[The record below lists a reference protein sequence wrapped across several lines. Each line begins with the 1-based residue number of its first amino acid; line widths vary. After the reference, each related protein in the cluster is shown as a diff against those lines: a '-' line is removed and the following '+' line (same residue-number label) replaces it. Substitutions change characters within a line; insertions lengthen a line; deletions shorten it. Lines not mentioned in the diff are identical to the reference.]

1 MDLNHGA
8 PVSSTPNPTKIDPK
22 DMPTLAPEVVVTRA
36 DRDVAKPQSEG
47 KAAPAVAHKGADAG
61 AGAIAPPVDTT
72 FRAASGASAEPV
84 RQSAGP
90 SLGRRLLRGVMGMI
104 LTACVA
110 GAAMLWLSHGPAVR
124 QIVTKTFSPIIVA
137 LLSREGTESD
147 QSSGTPEVQASA
159 VPDAS
164 ASQHPAG
171 NGNLSS
177 SAASPPPPDATEIL
191 HSLARE
197 LAHMR
202 QDMDQMKG
210 AIAELKASEDQMA
223 REIAKASDKA
233 TDKALE
239 QALRPRVSMASPAQ
253 TQAVAMAARKPPPLV
268 ARSAQPR
275 PASVTPQFATSYA
288 SRPADARAMAPPP
301 SAATP
306 PMDISAP
313 RPPSPLR
320 EQVP

>member
-1 MDLNHGA
+1 
-8 PVSSTPNPTKIDPK
+8 VSSTPNPTKIDPK
-22 DMPTLAPEVVVTRA
+22 DIPTLAPEVVVTRV
-36 DRDVAKPQSEG
+36 DRDVAPPQSESN
-47 KAAPAVAHKGADAG
+47 PAG
-61 AGAIAPPVDTT
+61 AKAPPVDTT
-72 FRAASGASAEPV
+72 FRAASAGSAKASA
-84 RQSAGP
+84 RP
-90 SLGRRLLRGVMGMI
+90 SFGRRLLRGVMGMI
-104 LTACVA
+104 LIACVV

-124 QIVTKTFSPIIVA
+124 QMVTKAVSPIIVA

-159 VPDAS
+159 VPDVS
-164 ASQHPAG
+164 ASQR
-171 NGNLSS
+171 
-177 SAASPPPPDATEIL
+177 SAESVGSIATRPPLPDATEIL
-191 HSLARE
+191 QSLARE

-210 AIAELKASEDQMA
+210 AIAELKASEDQLA
-223 REIAKASDKA
+223 REIAKVSDRA

-239 QALRPRVSMASPAQ
+239 QALRPKVSMASPPPA
-253 TQAVAMAARKPPPLV
+253 QAVAMAARRPPSPLV
-268 ARSAQPR
+268 ARPAQPR
-275 PASVTPQFATSYA
+275 PPQFATSSA
-288 SRPADARAMAPPP
+288 PRPADARAMVPPS